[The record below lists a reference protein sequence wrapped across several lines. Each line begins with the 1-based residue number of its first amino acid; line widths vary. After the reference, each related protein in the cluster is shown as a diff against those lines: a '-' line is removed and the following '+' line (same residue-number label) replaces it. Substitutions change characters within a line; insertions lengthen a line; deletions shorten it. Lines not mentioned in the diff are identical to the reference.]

1 MTGAATRSVMRR
13 LIRAR
18 RFAFKGDEEL
28 LRTAQAA
35 IRGHFQT
42 NRDASPEKLPK
53 MLKEAEDAIEFLR
66 NNVVQAPLNDR
77 GNYQV
82 DAIRIDESRLR

>member
-1 MTGAATRSVMRR
+1 MRR
-13 LIRAR
+13 LIRAKR
-18 RFAFKGDEEL
+18 LAFKGDEEL
-28 LRTAQAA
+28 LRTAQTA
-35 IRGHFQT
+35 IREQFRT
-42 NRDASPEKLPK
+42 NRDAPSEKLPE

-82 DAIRIDESRLR
+82 DATRIDESRPR